1 MDWWIVITLLMAMVV
16 VLRLYSAAL
25 CARMAWRSDIPPVT
39 KQLCWALTAIQIA
52 SLISFLGRL
61 SSHLH
66 SRPEWETR
74 PKSGLFLTGQLLS
87 VAIAAIGILVVLWL
101 VKRVLRSL
109 SKSERIARI
118 LITSPL
124 VDTRT
129 SDLGLTAREVE
140 VVEVMVEGNLSDQE
154 IADALHITP
163 LTAAT
168 HVRNILRK
176 AELHNRR
183 DLLFFYGGVKN
194 ELGR

>member
-1 MDWWIVITLLMAMVV
+1 MTWWTLITLMMAVVV
-16 VLRLYSAAL
+16 VLRLYSGAL
-25 CARMAWRSDIPPVT
+25 CARMATRSDIPPIT
-39 KQLCWALTAIQIA
+39 KQLCWALTAIQVA
-52 SLISFLGRL
+52 SLISFLGRF

-74 PKSGLFLTGQLLS
+74 PKSGLFLIGQVAS

-109 SKSERIARI
+109 GKSERIARI
-118 LITSPL
+118 RITTPL
-124 VDTRT
+124 VDVRT

-140 VVEVMVEGNLSDQE
+140 VVGVMVEGNLSDQE

-176 AELHNRR
+176 AGLHNRR
-183 DLLFFYGGVKN
+183 DLLFFYERVKDQ
-194 ELGR
+194 LDG

>member
-1 MDWWIVITLLMAMVV
+1 
-16 VLRLYSAAL
+16 
-25 CARMAWRSDIPPVT
+25 
-39 KQLCWALTAIQIA
+39 
-52 SLISFLGRL
+52 
-61 SSHLH
+61 
-66 SRPEWETR
+66 
-74 PKSGLFLTGQLLS
+74 LTGQLLS
-87 VAIAAIGILVVLWL
+87 VAIAAIGILVALWL

-109 SKSERIARI
+109 SKSERIARV

-124 VDTRT
+124 VDART

-183 DLLFFYGGVKN
+183 DLLFFYGRVKD